1 MSKIYLNSILLLLL
15 IPLLIAINYFYSS
28 KSPYNLVEI
37 FTIFMG
43 LLIFFVYYKKKP
55 FILMANKKDIEN
67 LEHSLEKDNELIKL
81 YEDVFLNTG
90 NAIVVTDKHNK
101 IIKVNNAFSKITEY
115 SFEEVIGKN
124 PKILK
129 SGRQSKDFYKKMW
142 QSLTKYGHWNGE
154 VWNKKK
160 YGAIYPQWLS
170 ISLIKSKETGK
181 VLNYIS
187 SFSDI
192 SIIKESQDA
201 LEYMAHHDGLTG
213 LVNRVLLKSHLDNF
227 IKTRKREDTIGAL
240 LYLDLDKFKFVND
253 SYGHAVGD
261 SLLQAVSKRL
271 LDSVR
276 DSDIVARVGGDEF
289 IILLSKISS
298 KDNIRYI
305 VEKIVNT
312 ISASFNDLADE
323 PIYIGTSVGISI
335 FPEQS
340 DNIDDIIKYAD
351 IGMFE
356 AKKNGRNGYQFYS
369 NNMSKDILEK
379 TSIERDLR
387 SAVLSNEFILHYQ
400 PQVDAE
406 KNRVISTEALIR
418 WKHPIIGLMPPMK
431 FIDIAEESELIV
443 EIGKWVIFQACSQMV
458 QWRKDNIFIE
468 KISVNVSTIQFLKT
482 DMVETITTILEKTGC
497 DPHHLEIEITES
509 VLIQNKESMSKT
521 LETLREI
528 GVEFAIDDFGTGY
541 SSLAYLKQLP
551 FNTIKI
557 DRSFVLEIP
566 FNEDNIAITK
576 SVIALGKSFN
586 YKIIAEGV
594 ETKEQLEFLK
604 ELNCDLIQGFYYSKP
619 MPAEDFAKY
628 YLDLEKK
635 AKKKANNGEV

>member
-557 DRSFVLEIP
+557 DRSFVFEIP